1 MEMAGR
7 EVGWWDG
14 GIRRWGGGMVGWWK
28 VERWRDGIVRGEVW
42 WWEVGRWSGGI
53 VGDGKVGRWREEVSM
68 RVAHQISSLHRP

>member
-1 MEMAGR
+1 MVEGGEVER
-7 EVGWWDG
+7 CGGGEVGRWDSGRWEG
-14 GIRRWGGGMVGWWK
+14 GEMGL
-28 VERWRDGIVRGEVW
+28 WRGGEVW